1 MMPLLSRIEDAAG
14 HPPARRLRPFAFFLL
29 ALAAGGWVLP
39 GSAQADPP
47 APKAQPGTTAVAP
60 ADTVVAHRVLAYYFH
75 TTRRCTS
82 CRKIE
87 AYTSEAITSGFA
99 AELDDGRL
107 VFQAVNIEEEPNE
120 HFIDD
125 YKLFTKSVVLVDER
139 SGEQAAWKNL
149 PRVWELLG
157 DKEAFIRYIQGETR
171 EYLSGKK
178 S

>member
-1 MMPLLSRIEDAAG
+1 MKFSLDTVGYGGYFTNNEHIPLEDAM
-14 HPPARRLRPFAFFLL
+14 RR
-29 ALAAGGWVLP
+29 AAVFGY
-39 GSAQADPP
+39 D
-47 APKAQPGTTAVAP
+47 AVCIY
-60 ADTVVAHRVLAYYFH
+60 AHRPIGFPMDIDQD
-75 TTRRCTS
+75 RRQ
-82 CRKIE
+82 RLKDL
-87 AYTSEAITSGFA
+87 A